1 MAKRRS
7 NRSGSDVVRREQPRP
22 PAEDAP
28 LQQQGERVAAHV
40 RDRQRQ
46 IAEREASR
54 LARPEIRTVKA
65 IGHADRKKSAVLSTP
80 FGIHHKSAASAVSPD
95 PEASEWCGPFSIARQ
110 MLAKREELRR
120 LKEAEEAEEAHH
132 PLDQAMLEL
141 EEDRK
146 RKAHPSMQWKGT
158 LSSTS
163 SSKSLYAKRQ
173 KRANLLTQGKAVP
186 SLFDLCIQFL
196 VDNFEYVESLGDV
209 DTSIRTA
216 LASALVAENKLNST
230 SFQAIA
236 ETGIEALEIVDC
248 SEITQED
255 LAQKLKLMLP
265 AGLRYL
271 ALDQSGRCFGSKA
284 VQVILENS
292 TNDSRLFALSIGG
305 AYMLKDDDAAKLVQV
320 AAPSSLEFKACPLLS
335 SRLCESISNTFASQ
349 EKLLELSLED
359 LSLTES
365 DLNALLAS
373 PAALKNLKSLSLRR
387 IEGLNDD
394 IVTNFI
400 KYTGDTL
407 EGIDLSENHGLTD
420 NILAAIRVHGT
431 KRLHALTLSGLKQV
445 TSLGLE
451 ALFTFVDGAV
461 RPPMLRTLNLGNC
474 DHEAVTDD
482 VIRLATQ
489 AATQNHESNQ
499 KQIAVLGGLVHI
511 NVQGSSVLTDS
522 ALEELA
528 ATSSSTLEELNVSF
542 CPRVTDKGLGYLV
555 DKCNR
560 QLSKIHVWGNAQL
573 TDEFFDG
580 NHRYNDPTLEICG
593 IWMKKH
599 TSRTIR

>member
-7 NRSGSDVVRREQPRP
+7 NRSNGDHHRP
-22 PAEDAP
+22 PAEDPP
-28 LQQQGERVAAHV
+28 LQQQGQRVAAHV

-54 LARPEIRTVKA
+54 LARPEIRTVKT
-65 IGHADRKKSAVLSTP
+65 IGHADRKKSAVSSTP

-132 PLDQAMLEL
+132 PLDQAMQEL

-146 RKAHPSMQWKGT
+146 RKAHPSMQWKGG
-158 LSSTS
+158 TS
-163 SSKSLYAKRQ
+163 SSTTSSASLYAKRQ
-173 KRANLLTQGKAVP
+173 KRADLLTQGKAVP
-186 SLFDLCIQFL
+186 SLFDLCVQFL
-196 VDNFEYVESLGDV
+196 VENFEYVESLGNV

-216 LASALVAENKLNST
+216 VVSALVAENKLNSA

-255 LAQKLKLMLP
+255 LVQKLKLMLP

-284 VQVILENS
+284 VQVIVENS
-292 TNDSRLFALSIGG
+292 NGDSRLFALSIGG

-320 AAPSSLEFKACPLLS
+320 AAPSSLEFKACPLLRT
-335 SRLCESISNTFASQ
+335 RLCESIGNTFASHA
-349 EKLLELSLED
+349 KLLELSLED
-359 LSLTES
+359 LSLAEN
-365 DLNALLAS
+365 DLNALITS
-373 PAALKNLKSLSLRR
+373 PEAFKNIKSLSLRR

-394 IVTNFI
+394 IITKFV
-400 KYTGDTL
+400 KYTGESL

-431 KRLHALTLSGLKQV
+431 KRLHALTLSGLKQL

-461 RPPMLRTLNLGNC
+461 RPPMLRTLNLANC

-482 VIRLATQ
+482 VIRLAAQ
-489 AATQNHESNQ
+489 AATHNHESNQ
-499 KQIAVLGGLVHI
+499 KQIAVLGGLVHV
-511 NVQGSSVLTDS
+511 NLQGSTVITDS

-528 ATSSSTLEELNVSF
+528 ATSSRTLEELNVSF
-542 CPRVTDKGLGYLV
+542 CTGITDKGLGYLV

-560 QLSKIHVWGNAQL
+560 QLAKIHVWGNAQL

-580 NHRYNDPTLEICG
+580 NHRFNDPTLEICG